1 LAVII
6 LELLADP
13 MFDAT
18 HVAALALDFDQY
30 RRVPLSGPM
39 R

>member
-6 LELLADP
+6 LELFADP

-18 HVAALALDFDQY
+18 HVAALALGLDQY
-30 RRVPLSGPM
+30 RRAA
-39 R
+39 RDQR